1 MSEEYAAQ
9 QPTPQHRMI
18 QESVGVWTVECNY
31 FMDPSQPPMQ
41 LTAKETIRALGAF
54 FTVST
59 FEADM
64 FGQPF
69 QGQATMGYDPARERW
84 EATWCDTM
92 SPYLFHF
99 TGSYDDQSKQ
109 LTMEAQAPSPHNGE
123 LTNWRSVETR
133 QSKDQ
138 RTFEMFMAL
147 PEGGEVKILAYTY
160 RRVKN

>member
-1 MSEEYAAQ
+1 
-9 QPTPQHRMI
+9 
-18 QESVGVWTVECNY
+18 
-31 FMDPSQPPMQ
+31 
-41 LTAKETIRALGAF
+41 
-54 FTVST
+54 
-59 FEADM
+59 
-64 FGQPF
+64 
-69 QGQATMGYDPARERW
+69 
-84 EATWCDTM
+84 M